1 MHISVQNLNV
11 IKNNVKEII
20 DRKQLKTSPKVIVVS
35 KTFEMEKIIHLV
47 KYGHLHFGEN
57 KIQEAESKWT
67 NVKKEYINLK
77 LHMIGKL
84 QSNKAK
90 KAVQLFDYIHSLD
103 NGKLAEKIS
112 YYEKEL
118 NKKTKLFIQVNIA
131 EENQKSGI
139 LLNDLNDF
147 YNYCINELSLN
158 IIGLMT
164 LPPIDKDP
172 SQYFKLLYDRSKILN
187 LNELSIGMSGDYK
200 KALEYYSTYL
210 RLGTAILGNRTPK
223 Q

>member
-1 MHISVQNLNV
+1 MQNLNV

-20 DRKQLKTSPKVIVVS
+20 DRKQLNTSPKVIAVS
-35 KTFEMEKIIHLV
+35 KTFEMEKIMHLV

-57 KIQEAESKWT
+57 KIQEAENKWID
-67 NVKKEYINLK
+67 VKKEYVNLK

-103 NGKLAEKIS
+103 NVKLGEKIS
-112 YYEKEL
+112 FYEKEL
-118 NKKTKLFIQVNIA
+118 KKKTKLFIQVNIA
-131 EENQKSGI
+131 KENQKSGI
-139 LLNDLNDF
+139 LLNDLDDF
-147 YNYCINELSLN
+147 YNYCVNDLSLD

-164 LPPIDKDP
+164 LPPIDEDP
-172 SQYFKLLYDRSKILN
+172 EQYFKLIKDKSKMLN
-187 LNELSIGMSGDYK
+187 LNELSIGMSGDYE
-200 KALEYYSTYL
+200 KALENYSTYL
-210 RLGTAILGNRTPK
+210 RLGTAIFGNRIPK